1 MFDYKSLSD
10 AEISSLLPPELLDFK
25 VSLLRH
31 QLISVVFALDCNR
44 NRVAYFHGVGTGK
57 TISALITAKLY
68 GAKKILVICPIS
80 AIAAWKRD
88 IKKAT
93 DFSYTILTGSRR
105 RRLKRLCKKRQ
116 IYIINYDGLK
126 TVYADKG
133 KGGWL
138 IDHDKF
144 IDQFDCIICD
154 EVHKLH
160 ESRSLQSR
168 ICRRLSERAKYTIAL
183 TGTPIDNS
191 LLELWGIYLFIDNGA
206 TLGTNFMRY
215 RSHYFYK
222 AGFEWKPKKFA
233 KNQILDRIINNTITF
248 KRTEC
253 FDLPPDQSLEIPV
266 MPTQEFLQ
274 WQDDIIK
281 KDDIVLD
288 GVTYDNSVPSVKGQ
302 RLLEL
307 SSGFVYLTND
317 KKEKIAYVL
326 KSNPKLEALLDALE
340 TIKSKVVIFH
350 KFIAEGHIIEQAL
363 DKKKIRYVSVR
374 GDTRQFLD
382 KNVKSFVQD
391 PKVKVLLAHPAC
403 AKESIDLTVA
413 STMIFFSPIASP
425 LVRTQCEGRIKRK
438 NQTNEMLFID
448 IILEKSVDSSVI
460 KSRTERTQLSTSV
473 LAYID
478 KYNANKK

>member
-1 MFDYKSLSD
+1 
-10 AEISSLLPPELLDFK
+10 
-25 VSLLRH
+25 
-31 QLISVVFALDCNR
+31 
-44 NRVAYFHGVGTGK
+44 
-57 TISALITAKLY
+57 
-68 GAKKILVICPIS
+68 
-80 AIAAWKRD
+80 
-88 IKKAT
+88 
-93 DFSYTILTGSRR
+93 
-105 RRLKRLCKKRQ
+105 
-116 IYIINYDGLK
+116 
-126 TVYADKG
+126 
-133 KGGWL
+133 
-138 IDHDKF
+138 
-144 IDQFDCIICD
+144 
-154 EVHKLH
+154 
-160 ESRSLQSR
+160 
-168 ICRRLSERAKYTIAL
+168 
-183 TGTPIDNS
+183 
-191 LLELWGIYLFIDNGA
+191 
-206 TLGTNFMRY
+206 
-215 RSHYFYK
+215 
-222 AGFEWKPKKFA
+222 
-233 KNQILDRIINNTITF
+233 
-248 KRTEC
+248 
-253 FDLPPDQSLEIPV
+253 
-266 MPTQEFLQ
+266 
-274 WQDDIIK
+274 
-281 KDDIVLD
+281 LD